1 VAPSTPFLSRFRF
14 NIGPVLLPLPPAFA
28 FASQPCPYKRKQ
40 ETKSDTAK
48 PHSWRAPTSRQSPT
62 RFSLA
67 RILGATP
74 EVILGA
80 TPEVILGATR
90 GAITATQAAIMEIE
104 RASSPDQKSGV
115 REAIP

>member
-1 VAPSTPFLSRFRF
+1 MAPSTPFLSRFRF

-80 TPEVILGATR
+80 TR